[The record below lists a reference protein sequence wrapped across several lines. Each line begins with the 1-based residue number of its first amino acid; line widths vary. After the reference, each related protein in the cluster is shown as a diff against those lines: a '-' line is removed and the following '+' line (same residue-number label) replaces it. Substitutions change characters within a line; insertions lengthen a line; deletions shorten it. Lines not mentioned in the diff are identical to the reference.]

1 MLYRITT
8 NSKFKNDILQR
19 VNQKFK
25 SYTVLEGAYYDSGSK
40 QYAIVIEIDGTV
52 EDERKVRLL
61 VGDIISVVG
70 TQQRTD
76 VFSLEQG
83 ALVPISPEED
93 QAEAREKQLASEAKA
108 NTPEDIAG
116 RVQADGFLPPRGE
129 TSEDSE

>member
-19 VNQKFK
+19 VNQRFT
-25 SYTVLEGAYYDSGSK
+25 SYTVLEGAYYSAGAK

-61 VGDIISVVG
+61 VGEIISIVG

-93 QAEAREKQLASEAKA
+93 QAAAREKQLKDEAKA
-108 NTPEDIAG
+108 NTPEGIAG
-116 RVQADGFLPPRGE
+116 RVQADGFLPHRGE
-129 TSEDSE
+129 KSAGSK

>member
-8 NSKFKNDILQR
+8 NAKFKNDILQK

-40 QYAIVIEIDGTV
+40 QYAIVIEIDGKV

-70 TQQRTD
+70 TQQRTE

-93 QAEAREKQLASEAKA
+93 QAAAREKQLASEAKA

-116 RVQADGFLPPRGE
+116 RVRADGFLPHRGE